1 MINKAQELFSSREK
15 INIIL
20 FENETNRKDTWLEN
34 LGISSQE
41 FDILIDAGIFRKI
54 GVKRKKIKEY
64 SLLLVGIAF
73 LSEKNIISLPKV
85 YLGQSITEKEAIQ
98 NLEEV
103 IKVIQLYKLRVK
115 SLSSSS
121 LYLSE
126 MDFNGYKNK
135 NISIFKSLLSWT
147 DKYGFHQEHNDENVG
162 SNGSIDWPKTI
173 RTSVALHGKTFTVYD
188 NPIQKRRKLISGS
201 LRPFQLLAITSLA
214 EDLRPIS
221 DIIAGPLNYYI
232 DEAIEIYKIEEQPS
246 FKNNHQILSGLQ
258 NILLETNKDHEHD
271 LARNLISYFSSN
283 PILSKPSTKIFGTN
297 AFHAIW
303 ESICKDIINNIGHT
317 GDFQKKSSNLTHQDG
332 STSTNWLQPDHFITL
347 RSSEKNMLFDSKW
360 HHAEKKFSSGDIVKQ
375 FMYELTLH
383 ENLHAN
389 ALLSPTNNS
398 SVTSFGEIFLEKN
411 KTIDTRFNPIKV
423 IGIPWKSAIDSYLH
437 QNGESL
443 SQAIVE
449 LAKR

>member
-20 FENETNRKDTWLEN
+20 FENETNRKDTWLEK

-188 NPIQKRRKLISGS
+188 NPIQKKEKINFWQSATISIA
-201 LRPFQLLAITSLA
+201 RHHITSRRLTTHIRHYR
-214 EDLRPIS
+214 RP
-221 DIIAGPLNYYI
+221 
-232 DEAIEIYKIEEQPS
+232 
-246 FKNNHQILSGLQ
+246 
-258 NILLETNKDHEHD
+258 T
-271 LARNLISYFSSN
+271 
-283 PILSKPSTKIFGTN
+283 
-297 AFHAIW
+297 
-303 ESICKDIINNIGHT
+303 
-317 GDFQKKSSNLTHQDG
+317 
-332 STSTNWLQPDHFITL
+332 
-347 RSSEKNMLFDSKW
+347 
-360 HHAEKKFSSGDIVKQ
+360 
-375 FMYELTLH
+375 
-383 ENLHAN
+383 
-389 ALLSPTNNS
+389 
-398 SVTSFGEIFLEKN
+398 
-411 KTIDTRFNPIKV
+411 
-423 IGIPWKSAIDSYLH
+423 
-437 QNGESL
+437 
-443 SQAIVE
+443 
-449 LAKR
+449 